1 MKLAKTLVDEWQDK
15 VKLAREGV
23 ELNGGSA
30 EDALNQFQAT
40 KRALDKANER
50 KRVIDADIASYF
62 DDFKRQVS
70 MLQAADIHEVLT
82 LLTHQTPRKSTL
94 LAFLAYGILF
104 NILPGNAIL
113 ESVKVASLVSSS
125 PSNDLL
131 DDAQS
136 CKGWLEK
143 VVKVM
148 TTNLTN
154 IARRLATFRLDIFRQ
169 QNGVNNTIQAA
180 VTGLHSM
187 FRGVTAAETE
197 LIFNSSKLSKKNNSM
212 RSSFSSLLTQFDFPL
227 LSKLKLERY
236 LNVFSDPLDEDGS
249 DTQLEL
255 SPSGKFVPIKSEKSF
270 KRTIIPLSTSSL
282 SCFGEPADGEPISTC
297 LFVDVMRL
305 LLQALHNAG
314 ERREESA
321 TVEKEILHCTKD
333 YTTSLET
340 HSTVSKTHN
349 RSLEHLFAREKELI
363 FRLKHFKRMRETVE
377 TNSHKL
383 RVNRL
388 LNLISST
395 GYTAVSLAGGF
406 I

>member
-1 MKLAKTLVDEWQDK
+1 M
-15 VKLAREGV
+15 
-23 ELNGGSA
+23 
-30 EDALNQFQAT
+30 
-40 KRALDKANER
+40 
-50 KRVIDADIASYF
+50 
-62 DDFKRQVS
+62 
-70 MLQAADIHEVLT
+70 
-82 LLTHQTPRKSTL
+82 

-104 NILPGNAIL
+104 NILPGNAIP
-113 ESVKVASLVSSS
+113 ESAKVASLVSSS

-136 CKGWLEK
+136 CKCWLEE

-154 IARRLATFRLDIFRQ
+154 IVRRLATFRLDIFQ
-169 QNGVNNTIQAA
+169 QKNGVNNTIQAA
-180 VTGLHSM
+180 VTGLHSL
-187 FRGVTAAETE
+187 FRRVTAAETE
-197 LIFNSSKLSKKNNSM
+197 SISNSSKLSMKNALNNSV
-212 RSSFSSLLTQFDFPL
+212 RSSYSSLLTQFNFPL

-236 LNVFSDPLDEDGS
+236 LNVFSDPLDEGCS
-249 DTQLEL
+249 DTQHEL
-255 SPSGKFVPIKSEKSF
+255 SPSGKFVTIKSEKSL

-282 SCFGEPADGEPISTC
+282 SCSGEPADKQPISTC
-297 LFVDVMRL
+297 LFVDAMRL

-321 TVEKEILHCTKD
+321 IIEKEILHCTKD
-333 YTTSLET
+333 YTASLET

-349 RSLEHLFAREKELI
+349 KSLEHLFAREKELV

-377 TNSHKL
+377 TNSQKL

-395 GYTAVSLAGGF
+395 GYTAVSLAGCF